1 MRSRNIYS
9 KEDRRSSE
17 NFILVESTNSWHC
30 WALCMMKA
38 ARNCIWKL
46 SGQVFYKRYYLV
58 LIMAST
64 PSLLQSINLD
74 VLFFLFSNSSS
85 FLCFEYLC
93 VFNQWGWSKTESI
106 SLKRLVVFQARR
118 YKRNERPGNVC
129 FPTGFKS
136 NLKRSKG
143 TRNVTL
149 FWKAGYVTRRKRLDT
164 PTYKV
169 VCFYTIWGRKK
180 VHFLIFPCTFFNA
193 KRWE

>member
-1 MRSRNIYS
+1 MD
-9 KEDRRSSE
+9 K
-17 NFILVESTNSWHC
+17 FSTKDIIWFWSW
-30 WALCMMKA
+30 
-38 ARNCIWKL
+38 
-46 SGQVFYKRYYLV
+46 
-58 LIMAST
+58 
-64 PSLLQSINLD
+64 LLLLLFFQSINLD